1 MDFTDINTLILPV
14 GHLPLV
20 RAAMDEPQI
29 LDVIEE
35 RCPARAG
42 SRVTDA
48 ECMGGMILNVLSG
61 HVALYR
67 MEKHMAQ
74 LDAEVLLGKGVPAD
88 AFNDTRLAAM
98 LDHVDE
104 AGTDNVFSAVVDR
117 YLARPDRV
125 REYSV
130 YQDFTSILLWGVYF
144 GEHDPQPV
152 HGFSKEH
159 RPDLKQLVF
168 GLTRHGSAGI
178 PLVHSVLA
186 GNTSD
191 PAANRDH
198 LAQLSKLLPDEDDV
212 TVVADCKL
220 VDADTL
226 GRVLGAGFHLVS
238 LVPDSYNLRR
248 NLIDQAWLNH
258 PELDSWPELGRQDGR
273 RKDLP
278 DKVYRGVSFER
289 PMAVGLRVGGRESA
303 QPVVSFE
310 PMRFV
315 VVNSTALARK
325 FDAALPGKLDRERK
339 RLGAFAS
346 SSNRLGYAWEEDAL
360 AAAHAQV
367 KSVRYHK
374 VDITVAAV
382 EKPIKRSKRGRP
394 RGDDPRRTKTIWTV
408 AFALE
413 VDPALVDQARRR
425 GSCFVL
431 VTGHLAQEPGW
442 NDVRVLAEYRHQYLI
457 EGHTGFR
464 WLKSEAAVAPM
475 FLKTPSRMR
484 AMGLVLVLALMVRNY
499 IQFKLRAALR
509 DRKETLPH
517 PFTKKEVG
525 KLTTEMAF
533 EHFAGVLSVSVAEAN
548 DRPPTRQHPQLRP
561 PAQRIVALLG
571 YSIDIFWRPPP
582 RRVLLVGQR
591 K

>member
-104 AGTDNVFSAVVDR
+104 AG
-117 YLARPDRV
+117 
-125 REYSV
+125 
-130 YQDFTSILLWGVYF
+130 
-144 GEHDPQPV
+144 
-152 HGFSKEH
+152 
-159 RPDLKQLVF
+159 
-168 GLTRHGSAGI
+168 
-178 PLVHSVLA
+178 
-186 GNTSD
+186 SD

-289 PMAVGLRVGGRESA
+289 PMAVGLRAGGRESA